1 MFPFFCKIL
10 IAPMVDA
17 HFIANMGKC
26 KTYILICGIINA
38 MCLLILS
45 TMIESI
51 IKELYIW
58 TLYGFL
64 MIVFV
69 SLSIQDVAIDAWIL
83 TIFEEEKRPK
93 GGLAA
98 WLGQTIGTF
107 LAYNVFVIV
116 NSSDLHSYLPYTT
129 NDPSES
135 FISNSLFM
143 ILAGLYILITT
154 LAITILIAEEKTKRS
169 IETIF
174 QVCEVSYKIG
184 SKKGTLTWM
193 AWVMLKYFGVCLFFK
208 TYNYKMIDLQFKRE
222 WLVNIST
229 ITFPILI
236 MVTSSTY
243 KLLQKGKLN
252 YYLFNALAL
261 SIPMMIYMM
270 IVYHDFAQNQ
280 NSNRTY
286 LL

>member
-129 NDPSES
+129 NDPSEP